1 MTKQIKGVHHVTVM
15 TSSGEKNYDWMTNVL
30 GMRLVK
36 KTVNQDDVSAY
47 HLFYADDMGSP
58 GTDMTYF
65 EFKGLQQ
72 KVDGTDGIHRTS
84 FRVPSDRALEYWLKR
99 FEKYNVEHSEI
110 LERFGTKYIEF
121 YDFDKQNYQLI
132 SDEHDN
138 GVAPGEPWHKGP
150 IPDEFAIYGLGPVV
164 LRVTKLDLMQ
174 SILENMFDFKK
185 TKEEGN
191 FHLFEVAE
199 GGNGGSLIVEVNN
212 ELPRMRPG
220 NGAIH
225 HLALRVED
233 SDEIYEWIEA
243 YNEGGYR
250 HSGFVDRFYFQSLY
264 ARLYPSMLFEL
275 ATDGPGFIDYQEDYE
290 HLGEKLALP
299 PKFEPYRD
307 QIVDLIDPIDTV
319 RSDKIFEKE
328 YLGFDNE

>member
-1 MTKQIKGVHHVTVM
+1 MTRQIKGVHHVSVM
-15 TSSGEKNYDWMTNVL
+15 TSSGQKNYEWMTNVL

-58 GTDMTYF
+58 GTDMTFF

-132 SDEHDN
+132 SDENDN
-138 GVAPGEPWHKGP
+138 GVAPGTPWHKGP
-150 IPDEFAIYGLGPVV
+150 IPDEFAIYGLGPLV

-191 FHLFEVAE
+191 FHLFEVGE

-233 SDEIYEWIEA
+233 LDEIYEWIEA
-243 YNEGGYR
+243 YNEGEYR

-264 ARLYPSMLFEL
+264 SRLYPSMLFEL

-307 QIVDLIDPIDTV
+307 QIVDLLDPIDTV
-319 RSDKIFEKE
+319 RSDKTFEKE
-328 YLGFDNE
+328 YLGFDHE